1 MESLSLVDL
10 IMLRVAVR
18 FIKDDYDE
26 TSVYYSYCT
35 DLEAK
40 LSDIILKRIRTL
52 YYVF

>member
-1 MESLSLVDL
+1 MENLSLVDL

-26 TSVYYSYCT
+26 TSVYYSDYT

-40 LSDIILKRIRTL
+40 LSDIILKRIKD
-52 YYVF
+52 